1 MFSFFLCFLKGDY
14 FHETE
19 CMNIKLQDCLMFIS
33 TLKMNFIPPFFLEI
47 LQRCCTCYSGYF
59 GHVWLLPLKRWYQLA
74 ENFNIYFLP
83 KNQIY
88 SFPLSW
94 NIAKMLKTCY
104 FFQKIILTCRKLWFL
119 STCFKSRYYWKNP
132 EILLAKSI
140 LVYNLRNRIL
150 PDKELLVKYNN
161 VFFFFQFRLSPGKI
175 NEKIFQKCR
184 HTDRP
189 KHRCTDGQA
198 CMCRT
203 PFAKAGGSKNFIL
216 FDKK

>member
-1 MFSFFLCFLKGDY
+1 MFSFFLCFLKGY
-14 FHETE
+14 YSHETE
-19 CMNIKLQDCLMFIS
+19 CMNIKLRDCLMFIS
-33 TLKMNFIPPFFLEI
+33 TLKINFIPPFFLEI

-59 GHVWLLPLKRWYQLA
+59 GHVWLLPLKQWYQLA

-104 FFQKIILTCRKLWFL
+104 FFQKIILTCTKLWFL

-132 EILLAKSI
+132 EILLANSI

-161 VFFFFQFRLSPGKI
+161 VLVFFPV
-175 NEKIFQKCR
+175 
-184 HTDRP
+184 
-189 KHRCTDGQA
+189 
-198 CMCRT
+198 
-203 PFAKAGGSKNFIL
+203 
-216 FDKK
+216 